1 MPLLEPHVPSVV
13 MLPVDVAVLELVLE
27 VVAVDEPLEVVVDV
41 QVGLFAFCASKA
53 FLIAA

>member
-1 MPLLEPHVPSVV
+1 